1 MGVSKVGKSFSMI
14 IVCPCMDGG
23 RFFQL
28 PGVIH
33 CNHTINF
40 GLNAINVKL
49 SYFLKQ
55 VEPFLVEV
63 KIPHEIIENV
73 ASTFHA

>member
-1 MGVSKVGKSFSMI
+1 MFSLENSI
-14 IVCPCMDGG
+14 
-23 RFFQL
+23 F
-28 PGVIH
+28 
-33 CNHTINF
+33 
-40 GLNAINVKL
+40 NVKL